1 MSEGSRPPNDG
12 DTPVGDTPVGDTP
25 VGDALVVDATVAIPR
40 SELEVR
46 ATRAGGPGGQ
56 HVNTSSTRIE
66 LRWNVRATRAVDE
79 ARRDHLLARL
89 APRLDGEGN
98 VRVVASEFRS
108 QRQNREAAETRLTEL
123 VRRALVVPKRRKPT
137 KPSRAAKAKRLDE
150 KRKQSEKKR
159 NRRALDD

>member
-1 MSEGSRPPNDG
+1 MNEPTRPAAPPTSG
-12 DTPVGDTPVGDTP
+12 D
-25 VGDALVVDATVAIPR
+25 GDALVVAARLAIPR
-40 SELEVR
+40 AELDVR

-66 LRWNVRATRAVDE
+66 LRWNVRTTRALDE
-79 ARRDHLLARL
+79 DQRIRVLARL
-89 APRLDGEGN
+89 ATRLDTEGA

-108 QRQNREAAETRLTEL
+108 QRQNREAAEQRLAEM
-123 VRRALVVPKRRKPT
+123 VRRALVVQKARKAT

-159 NRRALDD
+159 NRRSLDD